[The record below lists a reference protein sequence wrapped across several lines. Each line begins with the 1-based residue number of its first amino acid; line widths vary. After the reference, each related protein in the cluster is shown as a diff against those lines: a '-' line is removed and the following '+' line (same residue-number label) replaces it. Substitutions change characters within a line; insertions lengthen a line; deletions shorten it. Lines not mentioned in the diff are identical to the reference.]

1 MVQDELKYSF
11 ATDIA
16 LMKQVGINVI
26 VVHGGGP
33 QIDKEL
39 SKVNI
44 KRNFLDGIRVTDEMT
59 IEVVSNTLNNIVN
72 KEIVDLIN
80 RNGANAIGIA
90 KNENSYIKVKKY
102 ESKEIDYG
110 YVGEITNVNTNY
122 LYELMNS
129 NYIPVIAPLGYDSNN
144 DIYNIN
150 ADSAASAI
158 ASQLSAEKLIFLT
171 DQQGVLNDNK
181 ELISSLNF
189 SEIKNLIDLNIISGG
204 CFPKY
209 RHV

>member
-1 MVQDELKYSF
+1 MVGQHFLWFIFDFLSISIGIYAS
-11 ATDIA
+11 A
-16 LMKQVGINVI
+16 L
-26 VVHGGGP
+26 
-33 QIDKEL
+33 ID
-39 SKVNI
+39 
-44 KRNFLDGIRVTDEMT
+44 
-59 IEVVSNTLNNIVN
+59 SNTLNNIVN

-144 DIYNIN
+144 NIYNIN

-171 DQQGVLNDNK
+171 DQQGVLNDSK

-189 SEIKNLIDLNIISGG
+189 SEIKNLIDFYFG
-204 CFPKY
+204 
-209 RHV
+209 VT